1 MEPTHFLY
9 LLVPPR
15 PTFVRDADPR
25 EREIMARHA
34 AYLGAARD
42 RGFLLM
48 AGPTLDGAWGV
59 GVLQTRNAAE
69 AEAFR
74 DADPAV
80 TSGLMEGR
88 LHPWSASIT
97 RLPGTPL

>member
-15 PTFVRDADPR
+15 RTFVRDADAR

-34 AYLGAARD
+34 EYLRAARD
-42 RGFLLM
+42 RGLLLM

-59 GVLQTRNAAE
+59 GVLQTGDIAE

-74 DADPAV
+74 DGDPAV
-80 TSGLMEGR
+80 ASGLMIGQ

-97 RLPGTPL
+97 RLPDKPL